1 VRVSLRRNLTL
12 KIFSVLLA
20 IVCWYVVGH
29 EEVRL
34 VDFTVP
40 VDYANLPAD
49 FELSGEVV
57 DRVSVRLR
65 GTEANMKTVSGS
77 DLVAKIDLSQVLLG
91 EQYVPLT
98 PLMVRSPR
106 GADVAR
112 IVPDLLPMRI
122 EKKMRRRVPIVAEFQ
137 GVPPRGYEKVRHFIE
152 PPEVEIEGPASE
164 VSKVTRAFAGTIH
177 LNGETSDYD
186 ITVTPVP
193 DAPAGSRV
201 RIASPHG
208 PVRVRVLIRPAPA
221 AAPGATGRTTRP
233 RRGSR

>member
-1 VRVSLRRNLTL
+1 MRVSLRRNLTL

-77 DLVAKIDLSQVLLG
+77 DLVAN
-91 EQYVPLT
+91 
-98 PLMVRSPR
+98 
-106 GADVAR
+106 AVAVESFR
-112 IVPDLLPMRI
+112 EMR
-122 EKKMRRRVPIVAEFQ
+122 K
-137 GVPPRGYEKVRHFIE
+137 
-152 PPEVEIEGPASE
+152 
-164 VSKVTRAFAGTIH
+164 
-177 LNGETSDYD
+177 TS
-186 ITVTPVP
+186 
-193 DAPAGSRV
+193 
-201 RIASPHG
+201 
-208 PVRVRVLIRPAPA
+208 
-221 AAPGATGRTTRP
+221 
-233 RRGSR
+233 